1 MEHIVVTVK
10 TLTLNIQR
18 NDISHTNRIQPVEQ
32 NLNSRKTPDA
42 TTQSISEQSYSKV
55 TQK

>member
-18 NDISHTNRIQPVEQ
+18 NDISHTNRIQPVKQ

-42 TTQSISEQSYSKV
+42 TTKSISEQSYSKV

>member
-18 NDISHTNRIQPVEQ
+18 NDISHTNLIQPVEQ

-42 TTQSISEQSYSKV
+42 TMQSISEQSYSKV